1 MPTGKD
7 LSLQELAAVADV
19 TPRTIRYYIAQ
30 GLLAAPDGVG
40 PAARY
45 GDRHLARL
53 RLIRQL
59 QREHLPLA
67 EIRARLAG
75 LDDEAITE
83 LLAHPSA
90 TAPGSAIDYVRDLL
104 TRSGSPSREP
114 FDLPRPA
121 SMLEAP
127 MQAAPTSAAPQAAAA
142 PAAFMRPQ
150 AERSTRRGG
159 SRDAADAL
167 AALSRPN
174 HPAPGPDRSQ
184 WDRIAL
190 TPDVELHV
198 RRPLGRLQNRR
209 VDRLIV
215 IARELLEEDPS

>member
-1 MPTGKD
+1 MPTGND

-30 GLLAAPDGVG
+30 GLLPAPDGVG

-45 GDRHLARL
+45 ADRHLARL

-67 EIRARLAG
+67 EIRSRLTG
-75 LDDEAITE
+75 LADETIAE
-83 LLAHPSA
+83 LLAQPSPA
-90 TAPGSAIDYVRDLL
+90 TAPGSAIEYVRELL
-104 TRSGSPSREP
+104 ARTASPSDEP
-114 FDLPRPA
+114 FDLHQ
-121 SMLEAP
+121 SAP
-127 MQAAPTSAAPQAAAA
+127 MLASTALPSAPMS
-142 PAAFMRPQ
+142 PAGPP
-150 AERSTRRGG
+150 
-159 SRDAADAL
+159 L
-167 AALSRPN
+167 AS
-174 HPAPGPDRSQ
+174 PDRSQ

-190 TPDVELHV
+190 TPDIELHV

>member
-45 GDRHLARL
+45 SDRHLARL

-75 LDDEAITE
+75 LDDEAIEE
-83 LLAHPSA
+83 LLAQPSPA
-90 TAPGSAIDYVRDLL
+90 PTPGSAIDYVRDLL
-104 TRSGSPSREP
+104 NRSGSPSDEP
-114 FDLPRPA
+114 FDLHRPA
-121 SMLEAP
+121 SMLAPP
-127 MQAAPTSAAPQAAAA
+127 MQAAPMLAAPQAPAAA
-142 PAAFMRPQ
+142 VFRRSQ
-150 AERSTRRGG
+150 AVDPSDTADPGTAP
-159 SRDAADAL
+159 SRT
-167 AALSRPN
+167 SQ
-174 HPAPGPDRSQ
+174 PAPGPDRSQ